1 MHDQI
6 KSISYQDNNIIN
18 GMTLFVYKSSRTNS
32 KSEML
37 NVFHLISENKKIQD
51 DRIISQFVGT
61 LESVVYHSMK
71 YGGHIEITAYVSQ
84 AKKEAFINSNDD
96 LYCGSKDIH
105 FNFQR
110 VKFSSIEQCI
120 IFLFSLYCLI
130 YPYNEISLSNEIYS
144 DPSVKYLINKFYHGT
159 NN

>member
-6 KSISYQDNNIIN
+6 KSISCQDNNIIN
-18 GMTLFVYKSSRTNS
+18 GMTLFVYKSSRSNS
-32 KSEML
+32 KSDML
-37 NVFHLISENKKIQD
+37 NVFHLISENKRIHD

-71 YGGHIEITAYVSQ
+71 YNKHLEITAYVTQ

-96 LYCGSKDIH
+96 LYCTTKDIH
-105 FNFQR
+105 YNFQR

-120 IFLFSLYCLI
+120 NFLFSLYCLI

-144 DPSVKYLINKFYHGT
+144 NPSVKYLINFIMEL
-159 NN
+159 